1 MDQSNGNDAPS
12 LPRWE
17 SFLINGHEF
26 GGDFPSG
33 PYNRMIAKLYGT
45 GGESSETINKYRMDN
60 QQPTMGPTSG
70 QSLYPF
76 HESVQKKSLNRL
88 LSVSVQPRQED
99 MAVNTHS
106 ASQLLCSPNK
116 KIHEDVFSRFGL
128 SGAQLATGEKQDE
141 PTKSSQSKDL
151 VFSRFR
157 LSGAQLPNGLEQ
169 DEPTKSGLAK
179 DLLFSRFGLSGAQL
193 PNGEKQGEPSN
204 LVSVDGQSKEHD
216 EKLKVDGVPPGVIFM
231 CNRKTRQTCFQ
242 FSLFGLPG
250 SQIKLVRRIVPGT
263 KLFLFVLDSR
273 ELQGIFEATSN
284 GGFNLDAMAFVG
296 AFPSQVRFRICK
308 ECKPLAEK
316 DFREAIKDNYFA
328 HNKFSNE
335 LTSQQVSSLIQL
347 FCPEGFVD
355 GKIQNHQDLLLRH
368 SNAGSSR
375 DYAALDLAENQSEKS
390 MDISPQNS
398 PTMGRG
404 EDIYGKERNYL
415 TSLRVPNRPY
425 KVNASDKY
433 LHSSLYSSNL
443 QPRASSIQSHLCN
456 EWPVEGNFHHNKK
469 HHDSLHPSYAPS
481 CLQSGDGEISGSRF
495 SEETEKGKFQAH
507 DSLEAS
513 DQYVPRSRSWFP
525 ETVTGDS
532 IEQNRILQP
541 NSMDRNAYN
550 DRSGISGQERAEH
563 LDRVYQFYEQEFY
576 ASRGLLQGQID
587 GSSLHTHKR
596 VSDDILNN
604 TSNSHPLKKPNYYRE
619 SHQDML
625 KENTESVNRL
635 PDNGDWMKNS
645 PQVENRLD
653 KLNPMQ
659 VFSSTHHMPVPNPQE
674 LERGLVSQPTE
685 SGLQHFYG
693 PVGGPKFTN
702 RY

>member
-151 VFSRFR
+151 V
-157 LSGAQLPNGLEQ
+157 
-169 DEPTKSGLAK
+169 
-179 DLLFSRFGLSGAQL
+179 FSRFGLSGAQL

-404 EDIYGKERNYL
+404 EDIYVL
-415 TSLRVPNRPY
+415 TYSLGQAAF
-425 KVNASDKY
+425 KVICVMSGLLK
-433 LHSSLYSSNL
+433 
-443 QPRASSIQSHLCN
+443 
-456 EWPVEGNFHHNKK
+456 
-469 HHDSLHPSYAPS
+469 
-481 CLQSGDGEISGSRF
+481 SGDGEISGSRF